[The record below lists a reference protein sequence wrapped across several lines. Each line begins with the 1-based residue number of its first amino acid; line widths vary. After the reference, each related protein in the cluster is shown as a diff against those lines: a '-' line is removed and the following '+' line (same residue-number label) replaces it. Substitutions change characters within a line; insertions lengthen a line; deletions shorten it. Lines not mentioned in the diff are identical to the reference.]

1 MVGYSN
7 VNVRSNTQLKK
18 LKDAVKDNTGATLR
32 INLRMSD
39 GNYLPHEL
47 LLTTRQ
53 KAKLRNAFNNNKSAD
68 IKLFKAQINK
78 IIQSGGFLGSLLSKL
93 VGPLMKVA
101 VPLAKNVLAPLGIT
115 AAASALDAGIQK
127 KNTWIWDNNFYNF

>member
-53 KAKLRNAFNNNKSAD
+53 KAKLRNAFNNNTSAEYVSWSAESFLKH
-68 IKLFKAQINK
+68 KLLK
-78 IIQSGGFLGSLLSKL
+78 
-93 VGPLMKVA
+93 
-101 VPLAKNVLAPLGIT
+101 
-115 AAASALDAGIQK
+115 
-127 KNTWIWDNNFYNF
+127 

>member
-53 KAKLRNAFNNNKSAD
+53 KAKLRNAFNNNTSAD
-68 IKLFKAQINK
+68 IKLSKAQINK

-115 AAASALDAGIQK
+115 AAASAIDAGIKQ
-127 KNTWIWDNNFYNF
+127 KNTWIWENNFNNF

>member
-7 VNVRSNTQLKK
+7 VNARSNTQLKK

-68 IKLFKAQINK
+68 IKLSKA
-78 IIQSGGFLGSLLSKL
+78 
-93 VGPLMKVA
+93 
-101 VPLAKNVLAPLGIT
+101 
-115 AAASALDAGIQK
+115 
-127 KNTWIWDNNFYNF
+127 

>member
-7 VNVRSNTQLKK
+7 VNARSNTQLKK

-53 KAKLRNAFNNNKSAD
+53 KAKLRNAFNNNTSAEYV
-68 IKLFKAQINK
+68 
-78 IIQSGGFLGSLLSKL
+78 S
-93 VGPLMKVA
+93 
-101 VPLAKNVLAPLGIT
+101 
-115 AAASALDAGIQK
+115 
-127 KNTWIWDNNFYNF
+127 

>member
-18 LKDAVKDNTGATLR
+18 LKDSVKDNTGTTLR
-32 INLRMSD
+32 TNLRMSD

-53 KAKLRNAFNNNKSAD
+53 KTKLRNAFNNNTSAD
-68 IKLFKAQINK
+68 IKL
-78 IIQSGGFLGSLLSKL
+78 SK
-93 VGPLMKVA
+93 
-101 VPLAKNVLAPLGIT
+101 T
-115 AAASALDAGIQK
+115 
-127 KNTWIWDNNFYNF
+127 

>member
-47 LLTTRQ
+47 FITHDKTKS
-53 KAKLRNAFNNNKSAD
+53 KAKKCF
-68 IKLFKAQINK
+68 
-78 IIQSGGFLGSLLSKL
+78 
-93 VGPLMKVA
+93 
-101 VPLAKNVLAPLGIT
+101 
-115 AAASALDAGIQK
+115 
-127 KNTWIWDNNFYNF
+127 